1 MTKDDHA
8 SSRYSR
14 DDETTGERLDRHW
27 NELLQELRL
36 AQTGTQ
42 ILFAF
47 LLSIAFT
54 NRFQDSDRFTHDV
67 FAGTLIAS
75 ALAVAL
81 FLAPVSFH
89 RIVFQQKVRDRM
101 IPIAGH
107 LASAGLVFLILA
119 MAGGILLAIDVVMSR
134 PVALIIVTIVLVWF
148 VFFWYLLPVWVRH
161 TSRGRPDQP
170 RPDQPRPAD

>member
-1 MTKDDHA
+1 MTDEQRPA
-8 SSRYSR
+8 RYRR
-14 DDETTGERLDRHW
+14 DEEDEGERLDRHW

-54 NRFQDSDRFTHDV
+54 NRFQDADAFTHDV

-75 ALAVAL
+75 ALAMAL

-89 RIVFQQKVRDRM
+89 RIVFQRQLRDRM
-101 IPIAGH
+101 IPIAHH
-107 LASAGLVFLILA
+107 LTSAGLAFLLVAI
-119 MAGGILLAIDVVMSR
+119 GGGVLLAIDVVLSR
-134 PVALIIVTIVLVWF
+134 TIAIITVAVVVAWF
-148 VFFWYLLPVWVRH
+148 VGFWYILPAYVRR
-161 TSRGRPDQP
+161 TSED
-170 RPDQPRPAD
+170 AE

>member
-1 MTKDDHA
+1 M
-8 SSRYSR
+8 SEQIPPGRYQRR
-14 DDETTGERLDRHW
+14 DEDEGERLDRHW

-54 NRFQDSDRFTHDV
+54 NRFQDADAFTHDV

-75 ALAVAL
+75 ALAMGL

-89 RIVFQQKVRDRM
+89 RIVFQRRLRDRM
-101 IPIAGH
+101 IPIAGRM
-107 LASAGLVFLILA
+107 AIGGLLFLVVAIC
-119 MAGGILLAIDVVMSR
+119 GGVLLALDVVLSR
-134 PVALIIVTIVLVWF
+134 TAAIVVVAVVLAWF
-148 VFFWYLLPVWVRH
+148 IGFWYVLPTYVRR
-161 TSRGRPDQP
+161 TS
-170 RPDQPRPAD
+170 ADAG